1 MEGQINI
8 KKLPIDLISI
18 NCVNPIE
25 SLKALNYCNNLFS
38 FNNTILFSNQNFQT
52 DINQVNISSL
62 NSIKEYNNFVL
73 SLNRYIESDFVL
85 IIQDDGHIVNPKM
98 WLDEYLEY
106 DYIGA
111 PWPNSRKWKSR
122 FKKKYNK
129 QTADQITKNIDKNQV
144 GNGGFSLRSKK
155 FLEYSSSFA
164 DCNDIDEDIFL
175 CIYNYEVARDFGI
188 NFAPFSTAK
197 NFSYEMSMKKF
208 IKYYETKNKKFYL
221 ENHFG
226 WHGKRFSNYEALLDL
241 KNIK

>member
-111 PWPNSRKWKSR
+111 PWPNSRKWTSR
-122 FKKKYNK
+122 FKKKI
-129 QTADQITKNIDKNQV
+129 Q
-144 GNGGFSLRSKK
+144 
-155 FLEYSSSFA
+155 
-164 DCNDIDEDIFL
+164 
-175 CIYNYEVARDFGI
+175 
-188 NFAPFSTAK
+188 
-197 NFSYEMSMKKF
+197 
-208 IKYYETKNKKFYL
+208 
-221 ENHFG
+221 
-226 WHGKRFSNYEALLDL
+226 
-241 KNIK
+241 